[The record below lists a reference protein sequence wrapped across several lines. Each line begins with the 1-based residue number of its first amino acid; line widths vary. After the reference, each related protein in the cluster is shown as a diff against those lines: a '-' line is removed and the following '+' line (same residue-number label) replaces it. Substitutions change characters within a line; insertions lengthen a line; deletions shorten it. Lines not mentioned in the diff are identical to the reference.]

1 MQRKL
6 KGMSVATELAPLRLT
21 EDDGVPVSLGEFWA
35 ERPVV
40 LLFVRHFGC
49 VFCREQVNLLKKY
62 IPEIRARG
70 AEMVIVGSGDEASAA
85 AFREDL
91 ALDVPILVDPDLVSY
106 RTAGLRRDL
115 RAALSPKRVRNAWR
129 AFKDGYRQR
138 PVQGDPWQQGGVFV
152 IAAGGEDILF
162 AHVSDVPGDHPD
174 PLAVLE
180 AVPRRRQYDD
190 EQHQAAE

>member
-1 MQRKL
+1 MC
-6 KGMSVATELAPLRLT
+6 MSVATDLGPLRLT

-35 ERPVV
+35 GRPVV
-40 LLFVRHFGC
+40 VVFVRHFGC
-49 VFCREQVNLLKKY
+49 VFCREQVNQLKKY
-62 IPEIRARG
+62 VPEIRARG
-70 AEMVIVGSGDEASAA
+70 AEMVIVGSGNEASAG

-129 AFKDGYRQR
+129 AFKDGYRPR
-138 PVQGDPWQQGGVFV
+138 PLQGDPWQQGGVFV
-152 IAAGGEDILF
+152 IGAGGDVLF
-162 AHVSDVPGDHPD
+162 SHVSEVPGDHPD

-180 AVPRRRQYDD
+180 AVPRARYDAD
-190 EQHQAAE
+190 AHEQAAE